1 MFEKLKRNIPLDKIL
16 GTIYFFFNTVG
27 LPVPV
32 SYTTLISVV
41 RFKVIYDRF
50 RKVFLAI
57 LLVLI
62 GYAIIHNVQGVVVMD
77 YFKSLCYFIFLL
89 ASGFVAYHYLKT
101 GNIRIDSTFRFMSV
115 FSLLLLV
122 VAFFFISSPLSHLFW
137 KDHSFV
143 GDGNF
148 VKRFEGFSY
157 EASHLALTLSPI
169 LLYFLWKIINKPQIK
184 SIGYFIAVSFPIA
197 LTVSFGFVAAFVIA
211 ISATLL
217 MVLVIYRKF
226 KRILIIPVSVVLV
239 GVVVLSLFPNP
250 LANRM
255 EVIFK
260 GDDTSVNGRT
270 TEAFYLGYKCAQQE
284 SIWFGIG
291 MGQVKYVGEEVIRPY
306 YSKYDPVG
314 YSKENWPVLGIPNSM
329 AETLAIFGIFGV
341 LLKIGFQ
348 IFCFVKLK
356 VYQNYFNLSIFF
368 FIFFYQMMGSFILS
382 STEIIMWAMA
392 FAKIF
397 DEFDIHKELQVEG

>member
-1 MFEKLKRNIPLDKIL
+1 MSRDRGSRQSWTCIGFISRLKSSPLFEKLKRNIPLDKIL

-101 GNIRIDSTFRFMSV
+101 GNIRIDSSFRFMSV

-169 LLYFLWKIINKPQIK
+169 L
-184 SIGYFIAVSFPIA
+184 
-197 LTVSFGFVAAFVIA
+197 
-211 ISATLL
+211 
-217 MVLVIYRKF
+217 
-226 KRILIIPVSVVLV
+226 
-239 GVVVLSLFPNP
+239 
-250 LANRM
+250 
-255 EVIFK
+255 
-260 GDDTSVNGRT
+260 
-270 TEAFYLGYKCAQQE
+270 
-284 SIWFGIG
+284 
-291 MGQVKYVGEEVIRPY
+291 
-306 YSKYDPVG
+306 
-314 YSKENWPVLGIPNSM
+314 
-329 AETLAIFGIFGV
+329 
-341 LLKIGFQ
+341 
-348 IFCFVKLK
+348 
-356 VYQNYFNLSIFF
+356 
-368 FIFFYQMMGSFILS
+368 
-382 STEIIMWAMA
+382 
-392 FAKIF
+392 
-397 DEFDIHKELQVEG
+397 